1 MSFQVI
7 DKKAILDDE
16 HVNRLKRIKLI
27 ERETAEQAPLWAA
40 KQATLFPTALPL
52 TQTPTLGQVITEET
66 QKNAYDPNV
75 LYQRAEQKLKTIA
88 DNTNV
93 QYILDRLTDEEMY
106 YLVNSWDGILKT
118 LKEKYT
124 TSGLDKNIFVNMI
137 QEEAILLTPTPVI
150 QMTSRGDLRA
160 QQKADLE
167 KEQQAKL
174 DAEKAQL
181 EIEKLASDAEV
192 NQRQQD
198 KEAEDLRQ
206 EQEQQKQKTK
216 ALLLASLKNRKNS
229 VPPTTTQP
237 TLPQTQPTPQ
247 PVILPPISSNTS
259 KFIFNTGTNTLEQKW
274 EDELVVM
281 IDSIKQ
287 IINQTDPQD
296 IADTILKLETSYPD
310 KMSEIPQLTS
320 DKKILLD
327 FYSRELTDEVYE
339 KQLAEKQGQ
348 QDKRAAAL
356 AKFNKS
362 VENSPYETDKKALY
376 AMTIPDLKDYARD
389 NNIKLTGKKLKDDI
403 VKTILDDKYN
413 TVGKGLKN
421 RIIFGK
427 GYSDDEDKPV
437 RKNSILKKVINGKFI
452 DLNKLKNNI
461 LTVRYLKT
469 GGFLPNIKAQHI
481 SNDLKEVIQDLINE
495 KFEKRLYEKLQPDEK
510 RLVKRLVG
518 ALKIDIDVNTKEDD
532 EYRKQFE
539 IVLGEFQAGNTSPAI
554 KNKLKQYVA
563 ESMQSGMITRREA
576 WQLLYE
582 LTINN

>member
-106 YLVNSWDGILKT
+106 YLVNSWDGILKA

-124 TSGLDKNIFVNMI
+124 TSGLDKNIFVTMI
-137 QEEAILLTPTPVI
+137 QDEALLLTPNPVI
-150 QMTSRGDLRA
+150 QMTSRGDLRTK
-160 QQKADLE
+160 QKQDLE

-206 EQEQQKQKTK
+206 EQEQQKTK
-216 ALLLASLKNRKNS
+216 ALLKKMRNNRLLASLKNNKNN
-229 VPPTTTQP
+229 VPPIQSTQTATQP
-237 TLPQTQPTPQ
+237 TLPQTQATPQ

-259 KFIFNTGTNTLEQKW
+259 KFIFNIGTNTLEQKW

-281 IDSIKQ
+281 IDYITL
-287 IINQTDPQD
+287 IINQSDPQD
-296 IADTILKLETSYPD
+296 IADTLLKLETSYPD

-320 DKKILLD
+320 DKNTLIN
-327 FYSRELTDEVYE
+327 FYSRELLDEVYE
-339 KQLAEKQGQ
+339 KQLAEKQSQ

-362 VENSPYETDKKALY
+362 VENSPYETDKKALF
-376 AMTIPDLKDYARD
+376 AMTVADLRDYARD

-403 VKTILDDKYN
+403 IKRILDDKYN

-421 RIIFGK
+421 RIIYGK

-437 RKNSILKKVINGKFI
+437 RKNSIPKKVINGKFI

-481 SNDLKEVIQDLINE
+481 SNDLKEVIQDLIN
-495 KFEKRLYEKLQPDEK
+495 
-510 RLVKRLVG
+510 
-518 ALKIDIDVNTKEDD
+518 
-532 EYRKQFE
+532 
-539 IVLGEFQAGNTSPAI
+539 
-554 KNKLKQYVA
+554 
-563 ESMQSGMITRREA
+563 
-576 WQLLYE
+576 
-582 LTINN
+582 